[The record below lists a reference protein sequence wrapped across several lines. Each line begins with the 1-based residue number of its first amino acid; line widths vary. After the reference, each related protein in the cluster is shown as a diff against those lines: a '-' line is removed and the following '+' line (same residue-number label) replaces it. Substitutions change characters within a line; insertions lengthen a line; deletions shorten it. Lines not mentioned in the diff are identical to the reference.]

1 MKDKIT
7 YIYESSIIDEIACFK
22 RLFEVLK
29 YGFRVE
35 DLVINVKEFCLEM
48 ICGRSNKVEDAEI
61 TVSKESKW
69 QEAYE
74 EDRYLESFEI
84 LEDRAK
90 KMGLGY
96 AVITYSFH
104 V

>member
-1 MKDKIT
+1 
-7 YIYESSIIDEIACFK
+7 
-22 RLFEVLK
+22 VLK
-29 YGFRVE
+29 YVFRVE
-35 DLVINVKEFCLEM
+35 DLVTYVKECFLGM
-48 ICGRSNKVEDAEI
+48 ICGKSNKVEDAES
-61 TVSKESKW
+61 TPREERKW

>member
-1 MKDKIT
+1 MGK
-7 YIYESSIIDEIACFK
+7 
-22 RLFEVLK
+22 
-29 YGFRVE
+29 
-35 DLVINVKEFCLEM
+35 VIRWRMQKVRPEKS
-48 ICGRSNKVEDAEI
+48 GRR
-61 TVSKESKW
+61 